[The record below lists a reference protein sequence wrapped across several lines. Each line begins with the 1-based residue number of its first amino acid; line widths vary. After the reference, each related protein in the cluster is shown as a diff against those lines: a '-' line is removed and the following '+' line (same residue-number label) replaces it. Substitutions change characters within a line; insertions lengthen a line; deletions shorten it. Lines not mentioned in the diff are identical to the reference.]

1 MSALIDDT
9 MFVTI
14 ANTEG
19 VLRTQ
24 KRKVMSKR
32 AVATKMQSP
41 ELKRLAVVVD
51 EWSEE
56 RQAFNSASCPAAKVT
71 AVETFEW
78 MPDELWL
85 LHNNASTDYTDY
97 ADSKTNTSK

>member
-1 MSALIDDT
+1 MS
-9 MFVTI
+9 
-14 ANTEG
+14 
-19 VLRTQ
+19 Q
-24 KRKVMSKR
+24 R

-41 ELKRLAVVVD
+41 ELKRLTVIVD

-78 MPDELWL
+78 LPDELWR
-85 LHNNASTDYTDY
+85 LHSQDGAVRETAKAGSRLSNAR
-97 ADSKTNTSK
+97 

>member
-1 MSALIDDT
+1 MS
-9 MFVTI
+9 
-14 ANTEG
+14 
-19 VLRTQ
+19 Q
-24 KRKVMSKR
+24 R

-56 RQAFNSASCPAAKVT
+56 TQAFNSASCPAAKVT

-78 MPDELWL
+78 MPDELFL
-85 LHNNASTDYTDY
+85 LHSLEDASTDYENQE
-97 ADSKTNTSK
+97 AGAAGRSSNKVILPGS